1 MAAIRKITRDD
12 HDVVPW
18 KNGGGITRVIA
29 SGGSHGDHDDW
40 GWRVS
45 IATVER
51 DGAYSEFPGVNRL
64 TTVVVGNGTDLFH
77 PDGSTIAL
85 NPLQPTLIPS
95 DVALWGILRDDPIL
109 NLNVMTRRGHYTAS
123 VEIVGGPG
131 ETANDT
137 GLGDLLLVHVLSGQ
151 CKAGITGGTP
161 QNLSIDE
168 SLIVAGDGA
177 TTIDVCAAARIAAI
191 RIAEVVS

>member
-1 MAAIRKITRDD
+1 MAGIRKVTRDD

-29 SGGSHGDHDDW
+29 TGGSRDGSEDW

-51 DGAYSEFPGVNRL
+51 DGAYSEFPGVDRL

-77 PDGSTIAL
+77 PDGSTIPL

-95 DVALWGILRDDPIL
+95 DVALWGILRDEPIL
-109 NLNVMTRRGHYTAS
+109 NLNVMTRQGQFNSH
-123 VEIVGGPG
+123 VDICDGPQE
-131 ETANDT
+131 ETITMKD
-137 GLGDLLLVHVLSGQ
+137 DQVLLVHSLV
-151 CKAGITGGTP
+151 GTC
-161 QNLSIDE
+161 
-168 SLIVAGDGA
+168 SLQHNDSDPIVAPEGQTLVHEGRDTFTLSLVKGTRVA
-177 TTIDVCAAARIAAI
+177 
-191 RIAEVVS
+191 VVWISFV